1 MYSNTKEKVVFT
13 FIMCSLMILC
23 MSSYNIFLENG
34 FGTESFVIILKAF
47 VPFVFVGFLL
57 DFFVVGKLASRIQML
72 LVSEKTSKFKKIIVM
87 QLLMVTFMCVLM
99 STLSLIINQQEW
111 SHLGILIL
119 RNYFVALFLQI
130 VIVSPFVRLISP
142 KIFGLL

>member
-1 MYSNTKEKVVFT
+1 MYSNRKEKVVFT
-13 FIMCSLMILC
+13 LIMCSLMILC

-34 FGTESFVIILKAF
+34 IGANSFMIILKAF
-47 VPFVFVGFLL
+47 VPFLFIGFLL
-57 DFFVVGKLASRIQML
+57 DFFVVGKIVYRLHAL
-72 LVSEKTSKFKKIIVM
+72 LVSEDTSKFKKIIMM

-99 STLSLIINQQEW
+99 STLSLIVNQGEW

-130 VIVSPFVRLISP
+130 FIVSTFVRLISP
-142 KIFGLL
+142 RIFALL

>member
-1 MYSNTKEKVVFT
+1 MYSNRKEKVVFT
-13 FIMCSLMILC
+13 LIMCSLMILC

-34 FGTESFVIILKAF
+34 IGANSFMIILKAF
-47 VPFVFVGFLL
+47 VPFLFIGFLL
-57 DFFVVGKLASRIQML
+57 DFFVVGKIVYRLHAL
-72 LVSEKTSKFKKIIVM
+72 LVSEDASKFKKIIMM

-99 STLSLIINQQEW
+99 STLSLIVNQGEW

-130 VIVSPFVRLISP
+130 FIVSTFVRLISP
-142 KIFGLL
+142 RIFALL

>member
-1 MYSNTKEKVVFT
+1 MYSNRKEKVVFT

-34 FGTESFVIILKAF
+34 VNSGAFVIVLKAF
-47 VPFVFVGFLL
+47 IPFVFIGFLL
-57 DFFVVGKLASRIQML
+57 DFFIVGKIASRIHSMI
-72 LVSEKTSKFKKIIVM
+72 VSEKASTLKKIIMM

-99 STLSLIINQQEW
+99 STLSLLVNQQDW
-111 SHLGILIL
+111 SHLGVLIL

-130 VIVSPFVRLISP
+130 FIVSPFVRFISP
-142 KIFGLL
+142 RIFGLL

>member
-34 FGTESFVIILKAF
+34 INSEAFVIVLKAF
-47 VPFVFVGFLL
+47 VPFVLVGFLL
-57 DFFVVGKLASRIQML
+57 DFFVVGKIASRLHGLM
-72 LVSEKTSKFKKIIVM
+72 VSQKASTFKKVIMM

-99 STLSLIINQQEW
+99 STLSLIVNQQDF
-111 SHLGILIL
+111 SHLGMLIL

-130 VIVSPFVRLISP
+130 FIVSPFVRLISP
-142 KIFGLL
+142 RIFGLL